1 MMDKNIRSYI
11 VTVTIFTL
19 IAGSLPYI
27 TLQLHFYLHDN
38 HIGADINLYW
48 LSIFIL
54 FLSLCYIIIYNCF
67 RNYKGSYKL
76 LHGKTSQVFH
86 HKQGVLADLP
96 SPFTAT
102 RYHSLAVERDTVPS
116 ELEVTSETED
126 GVIMSLRHKD
136 FDIEGVQF
144 HPESV
149 LTDYGHEIVRN
160 FLQRCKK

>member
-54 FLSLCYIIIYNCF
+54 FLSLCYIIIYNYIHIIRLF
-67 RNYKGSYKL
+67 NKDNKYSYYSL
-76 LHGKTSQVFH
+76 LIFLSY
-86 HKQGVLADLP
+86 LP
-96 SPFTAT
+96 IWYIIALMYT
-102 RYHSLAVERDTVPS
+102 R
-116 ELEVTSETED
+116 
-126 GVIMSLRHKD
+126 
-136 FDIEGVQF
+136 
-144 HPESV
+144 
-149 LTDYGHEIVRN
+149 
-160 FLQRCKK
+160 